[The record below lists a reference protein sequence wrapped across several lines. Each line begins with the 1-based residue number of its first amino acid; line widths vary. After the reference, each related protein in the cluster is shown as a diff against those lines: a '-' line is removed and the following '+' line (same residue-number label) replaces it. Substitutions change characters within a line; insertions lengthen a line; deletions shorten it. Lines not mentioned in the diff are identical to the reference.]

1 MIKVNESIVRKI
13 YKRRPINARKYDYG
27 FLLVIGGSELYSGS
41 PALTAFAAYR
51 SGVDLVQVIA
61 PRRASDIIAS
71 FSPDLI
77 SYPLEGKCLST
88 GHLSTLVSMTEGAR
102 VVSRNKT
109 AVVIG
114 GGVGRTKKTQE
125 VICDYLSKISIPA
138 IIDADAIH
146 AIAEKLDIIS
156 GKPFLLTPHDYEFFV
171 LTGEKVDNLSNTQKQ
186 KIIKEKA
193 SHLGVT
199 ILLKGEIDII
209 SDGKK
214 VALSNTG
221 NPYLSVGGTGDA
233 LVGIA
238 GSIMAQGFTPFIAAQ
253 AAAYINGKAGEL
265 ASKDKKEGVL
275 ATDLIKQIP
284 KVLH

>member
-1 MIKVNESIVRKI
+1 MIKVSESIVRKI
-13 YKRRPINARKYDYG
+13 YKKRPINTRKYDYG

-41 PALTAFAAYR
+41 PALTAFAAYK
-51 SGVDLVQVIA
+51 SGVDLVQVVA
-61 PRRASDIIAS
+61 PERAANIIAS
-71 FSPDLI
+71 FSPNLI
-77 SYPLEGKCLST
+77 SYPLKGKCLSEE
-88 GHLSTLVSMTEGAR
+88 HLSTLISMTEGGK
-102 VVSRNKT
+102 VVSRDKM
-109 AVVIG
+109 AVVVG
-114 GGVGRTKKTQE
+114 GGVGRTKETQK
-125 VICDYLSKISIPA
+125 VICNYLSKTSIPV

-171 LTGEKVDNLSNTQKQ
+171 LTGEKVSDLSNTQKQ
-186 KIIKEKA
+186 KIVKEKA
-193 SHLGVT
+193 SQFGTT

-214 VALSNTG
+214 VVINNTG
-221 NPYLSVGGTGDA
+221 SPYLSVGGTGDA
-233 LVGIA
+233 LAGIA
-238 GSIMAQGFTPFIAAQ
+238 GSIMAQGFSPFIAAQ

-275 ATDLIKQIP
+275 ATDLIKQIH